1 MEFFSSAI
9 EKYTLHLITAIS
21 ADYKLDPDELKAK
34 YIGVKVVKA
43 KIPKVP
49 MEDRPMCTG
58 TSGKKKIP
66 CKNRCKPGMDACHLH
81 CEKIPVAGL
90 PVKVP
95 QVPAD
100 APPVAV
106 QAQALATA
114 ASEVSKE
121 LKAKKPRKPKV
132 VLPAPPPPVQAPP
145 PPAPSPPPPA
155 PATDSLDDR
164 LKAILMGGGE
174 FESDDEEEELE
185 EPDSPGTLR
194 HKDRMAEQGRDWEE
208 CFDEEDEDGDGD
220 EFDEEP
226 LED

>member
-49 MEDRPMCTG
+49 MEDRPLCTG

-66 CKNRCKPGMDACHLH
+66 CKNRCKPGMNACHLH
-81 CEKIPVAGL
+81 CDKVPVADL
-90 PVKVP
+90 PAKVP
-95 QVPAD
+95 QVPAE

-106 QAQALATA
+106 QAQNLAA
-114 ASEVSKE
+114 AAAEVSKE

-132 VLPAPPPPVQAPP
+132 ALPAPPPPP
-145 PPAPSPPPPA
+145 PPAPVPVAPA

-174 FESDDEEEELE
+174 FESDDEEPE
-185 EPDSPGTLR
+185 SPGTLR

-208 CFDEEDEDGDGD
+208 CFDEEEEEDDE